1 MTPRYYVHNPHYH
14 LNTGI
19 VLGMMTLDTN
29 MRKDQIVDYLREN
42 VTEHLSSGNLF
53 YLPGSMRMQNP
64 YHFIDGHGNF
74 LEPIVE
80 TEAEYEERMNRG
92 IRLIVPVTA

>member
-1 MTPRYYVHNPHYH
+1 MTPRYYLHNPHYH

-19 VLGMMTLDTN
+19 VMGMMTLDTN
-29 MRKDQIVDYLREN
+29 MRKDQIVDYLRDN
-42 VTEHLSSGNLF
+42 VAETLHTGNLF

-64 YHFIDGHGNF
+64 YHFIDAQGNF

-80 TEAEYEERMNRG
+80 TEAEYEARMDQG
-92 IRLIVPVTA
+92 IPLSVPVTT